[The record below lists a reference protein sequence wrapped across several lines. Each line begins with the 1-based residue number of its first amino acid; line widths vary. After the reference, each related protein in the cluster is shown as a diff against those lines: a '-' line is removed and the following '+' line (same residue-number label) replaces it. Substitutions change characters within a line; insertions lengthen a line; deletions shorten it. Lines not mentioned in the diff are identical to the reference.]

1 MILTRNQ
8 LSEISDHLGKNI
20 SDWSLF
26 DIVTAW
32 RCLENMGRDRLTT
45 GGWNKKLDDMKAAFK
60 LMNVPTMDVYKKEL
74 NTITSHFIKERI
86 DTAPEPEGKRGAN
99 LPPYYIWRQVI
110 VAIENEIKHKKGTKK
125 LRAAQGHL
133 LLCWTLATGARLEE
147 LLRLRKSDL
156 TSIMNNNISC
166 IKITVRRSKR
176 SRDGKK
182 PIFYYAHE
190 NKIVPEFCPIA
201 AFYKYASVKVEGVNI
216 FSKRSDLVFPK
227 ACKVLFGNDLVNTKD
242 STVQAENGHITY
254 KWNRTCERLKLKPEW
269 WIEAHSGR
277 VQIINN
283 AWANGHT
290 DEQLLDITNWSSTRV
305 LPEYVSGPSK
315 NAINVLMTQM
325 TVEELDNKC
334 RHLLQQ

>member
-8 LSEISDHLGKNI
+8 LAEIGNFLGKNI

-26 DIVTAW
+26 DIITAW

-45 GGWNKKLDDMKAAFK
+45 GGWDKKLDDMKAAFR
-60 LMNVPTMDVYKKEL
+60 LLNLQTMDLYQKEI

-86 DTAPEPEGKRGAN
+86 DAAPEPEGKRGAN
-99 LPPYYIWRQVI
+99 LPPYYIWHRII
-110 VAIENEIKHKKGTKK
+110 VAIKNEIPRKRGTKK

-133 LLCWTLATGARLEE
+133 LLCWTLATGARLDE

-156 TSIMNNNISC
+156 DSIVNENMSC

-176 SRDGKK
+176 SRTGKK

-190 NKIVPEFCPIA
+190 NKRVPEFCPIA
-201 AFYKYASVKVEGVNI
+201 AFYNYASIDIEGVKI
-216 FSKRSDLVFPK
+216 FNDRSDLLFPK
-227 ACKVLFGNDLVNTKD
+227 GCRVLMGDDIVNTKD
-242 STVQAENGHITY
+242 SVIQAENGHITY
-254 KWNRTCERLKLKPEW
+254 KWKRTCKRLRLKPEW
-269 WIEAHSGR
+269 YVEAHSGR

-290 DEQLLDITNWSSTRV
+290 DAQLLDITNWSSTRV

-315 NAINVLMTQM
+315 DAMNVLMTKM
-325 TVEELDNKC
+325 SVEELDEKC
-334 RHLLQQ
+334 KHLLQQ